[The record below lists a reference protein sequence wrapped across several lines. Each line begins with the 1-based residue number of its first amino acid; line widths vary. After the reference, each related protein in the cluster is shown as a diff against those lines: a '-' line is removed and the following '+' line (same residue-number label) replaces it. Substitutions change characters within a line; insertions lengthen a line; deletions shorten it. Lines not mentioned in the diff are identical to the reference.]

1 MEFLI
6 SVITGVISIASI
18 IAAITPSPKDNEWL
32 EKAIKF
38 INLLAVN
45 IGHAKK

>member
-18 IAAITPSPKDNEWL
+18 IAAITPSPKDNQWL
-32 EKAIKF
+32 EKVMKF

-45 IGHAKK
+45 VGNAKK